1 MNEVMAK
8 RIHLARINRGLTME
22 ELGARIGVKKAT
34 IYKYER
40 GIIGNMKR
48 GKIESLARALD
59 VNPVWLM
66 GLTDEGEIIPS
77 NLFTPTF
84 KSVPILGKIACG
96 TPILAQEN
104 QEGSAP
110 VSEHIAADFAL
121 WCRGDSMAPR
131 FEDGDLVFL
140 RQQDDVDP
148 GQIAAVLIDDEAT
161 LKHVYK
167 APGQLTLVADNPAYP
182 PLIYSDPVTLQS
194 IRILGLVTGYQR
206 AIRQ

>member
-1 MNEVMAK
+1 MNEITAK

-22 ELGARIGVKKAT
+22 ELGECIGVSRST
-34 IYKYER
+34 INKYEK
-40 GIIGNMKR
+40 GMIGDMRSRKL
-48 GKIESLARALD
+48 KALAEALD
-59 VNPVWLM
+59 VDPVWLM
-66 GLTDEGEIIPS
+66 GLTDEGGVVPS

-96 TPILAQEN
+96 TPVLAEEN

-131 FEDGDLVFL
+131 FEDGDLVFI
-140 RQQDDVDP
+140 RQQEDVDP

>member
-1 MNEVMAK
+1 MNDITAK
-8 RIHLARINRGLTME
+8 RIRLARINRGMTLE
-22 ELGARIGVKKAT
+22 ELGEKIGVNKTA
-34 IYKYER
+34 IYKYEK
-40 GIIGNMKR
+40 GLIVNLKR
-48 GKIESLARALD
+48 STIEALAIALN

-110 VSEHIAADFAL
+110 VSEHIVADFAL

-131 FEDGDLVFL
+131 FEDGDLVFI